1 MLGAVPD
8 RKTHFFWSD
17 CDNATY
23 SQEVPSNFG
32 NEGGSWGHLKRSREI
47 CVHPRQGLTPASCAR
62 PGAEAGRSEA
72 ERQRS
77 VSCLLPGAASTWW
90 YAELFRW
97 AELAGNWSSPSP
109 NPRWS
114 SGKILEG
121 ELLDRLI
128 CGINNGWVLK
138 SSVAGRNL
146 TWPRQ
151 KQEWEQQEKEHS
163 INKGQSSRKGLST
176 WDVLSSKFEISCVWS
191 IRIINTQAFED
202 ICQSFKMLRLKPRR
216 EEGSRW
222 LSILMENVKTKAG
235 PSLLLNKS
243 EPLYLYKKPCQSYR
257 CYCYFSQIEMS
268 TNYN

>member
-8 RKTHFFWSD
+8 RKTYFFWSD

-32 NEGGSWGHLKRSREI
+32 NEGGSWGHLKMSRVI
-47 CVHPRQGLTPASCAR
+47 CVHPRQGLTPASYAR
-62 PGAEAGRSEA
+62 PGAEAGRSEV
-72 ERQRS
+72 EWQCS
-77 VSCLLPGAASTWW
+77 VSCLLPGATSPGGMQSCFG
-90 YAELFRW
+90 ELSW
-97 AELAGNWSSPSP
+97 QETDPSPSP
-109 NPRWS
+109 NPRRS

-128 CGINNGWVLK
+128 CGINNGRVLK

-151 KQEWEQQEKEHS
+151 KREWEQQGKEYS
-163 INKGQSSRKGLST
+163 INKAQSSRKGLST

-191 IRIINTQAFED
+191 IRIINTQASEG
-202 ICQSFKMLRLKPRR
+202 ICQSFKMVRLKPRR

-222 LSILMENVKTKAG
+222 LSILM
-235 PSLLLNKS
+235 
-243 EPLYLYKKPCQSYR
+243 
-257 CYCYFSQIEMS
+257 
-268 TNYN
+268 